1 MAIDESDVM
10 AGVAASS
17 SDERVPDASESDG
30 SGDLSLDELRLRLDS
45 PLYARESGLAAPME
59 TPGLRELT
67 WEHITNPTISQPVV
81 SPADGDG
88 TPRPAPIRIEDL
100 LARPDIALA
109 PMAPIAAP
117 VMPSGPTEVV
127 APMAP
132 DLDPTPSGLPSLA
145 SMMAAVPADS
155 TAPYDS
161 TDSDGADQLVKP
173 IEEPPPVAH
182 DTDPMIV
189 GLADL
194 IVKSTPGT
202 GMPRV
207 EALRDSLERGN
218 SEIVPVIDGMSSDPP
233 VLDAKVEF
241 ANASTAVPVVSA
253 PTPPEPMPTPVA
265 SSLPNPVVAP
275 PPPPPAPPS
284 TAAAAVQAEMN
295 RLAFLPDQEDDLDH
309 PVEVPAIAS
318 TDVRIVQ
325 PGSPVSAPTAAPT
338 GPTLSAGQA
347 YQARP
352 STAAVRHNYS
362 SLLNTTSV
370 PVPQR
375 RKRHVM
381 RKFASVLVLL
391 ALVAGGLF
399 AVKFFV
405 LDRVSWSKEL
415 EPLAKDVEAARKLEF
430 DKNVAVT
437 ALPVAVYAT
446 RLASSSLGLDGAT
459 PKARDGVWRSL
470 GLLNGTLEPGA
481 VGLTALVDEPAFY
494 DPSDRAIYVVDGLDP
509 EWRTYALHRALTMA
523 LLDQH
528 FDWSGRLVD
537 VAPTVARGTLALY
550 DADAIAVADSLLD
563 PDSREA
569 VATQSFTA
577 YSKYEVPVA
586 SSPFA
591 TATTGRLGLA
601 VSPYLASLTTSQRDQ
616 LELNAAFT
624 DGQLLDLRRV
634 TGNLEATVAAT
645 SEGMLFWYHA
655 LASRVDTDLAWKAAL
670 AWQTDEVAGSVK
682 VATFCTEASL
692 SFDAA
697 SAEVVTAAF
706 TAWAAAA
713 PAGGKSAAQFEPVV
727 GGLLPV
733 KVQACDAGAAA
744 TAGAPKARL
753 SLGGAPLRAEQFRQ
767 LRVLHPEVPQPQV
780 ACSVYG
786 ADPLTKADDRNMVDP
801 VGGWAAPKAH
811 PVPDPSKGPCA
822 AP

>member
-1 MAIDESDVM
+1 MAIDEKDVM
-10 AGVAASS
+10 AGVAVPS
-17 SDERVPDASESDG
+17 SDERVPESTEPDG
-30 SGDLSLDELRLRLDS
+30 SGDLSLDALRLRLDS
-45 PLYARESGLAAPME
+45 PLYARESGLAAPVE

-67 WEHITNPTISQPVV
+67 WEHVTNPTTSQPVV
-81 SPADGDG
+81 SPVDGDG
-88 TPRPAPIRIEDL
+88 PPRPAPIKLEDL

-117 VMPSGPTEVV
+117 VMPSGPAEVV
-127 APMAP
+127 APRDEEA
-132 DLDPTPSGLPSLA
+132 DPTPSGLPSLA
-145 SMMAAVPADS
+145 SMMAAVPAES
-155 TAPYDS
+155 TVLYES
-161 TDSDGADQLVKP
+161 TDSVGVDELVKP

-207 EALRDSLERGN
+207 EALRESLERGD
-218 SEIVPVIDGMSSDPP
+218 SEMVPVIDGMTNDPP

-241 ANASTAVPVVSA
+241 ANASTTVPVVPA
-253 PTPPEPMPTPVA
+253 PPVSMPNPVA
-265 SSLPNPVVAP
+265 NSLPNPVVAAMP
-275 PPPPPAPPS
+275 PPPPG
-284 TAAAAVQAEMN
+284 AAAAEVQAEMN

-325 PGSPVSAPTAAPT
+325 PGAPVVASAPA
-338 GPTLSAGQA
+338 GPTLSVGQA

-405 LDRVSWSKEL
+405 LDKVSWSKEL
-415 EPLAKDVEAARKLEF
+415 EPLAKDVEGARKLEF
-430 DKNVAVT
+430 DKNVAV
-437 ALPVAVYAT
+437 ADLPVADYAT
-446 RLASSSLGLDGAT
+446 RLATSSLALDGAT
-459 PKARDGVWRSL
+459 PKTREGVWRSL

-481 VGLTALVDEPAFY
+481 VGLTALVDQPAFY
-494 DPSDRAIYVVDGLDP
+494 DPTDRAIYVVEGLDP

-528 FDWSGRLVD
+528 FDWSTRLAD
-537 VAPTVARGTLALY
+537 AAPTVARGTLALY
-550 DADAIAVADSLLD
+550 DADAISVADSLLD
-563 PDSREA
+563 PDAREA
-569 VATQSFTA
+569 VATQSFLA
-577 YSKYEVPVA
+577 YTKYEVPVA

-616 LELNAAFT
+616 LEQNAAFT

-634 TGNLEATVAAT
+634 TGNVEATVAAT

-655 LASRVDTDLAWKAAL
+655 LASRVGIDLAWKAAL

-682 VATFCTEASL
+682 VSTFCTEAAL

-697 SAEVVTAAF
+697 SADVVTAAF

-713 PAGGKSAAQFEPVV
+713 PTGGTSAAQFEPVV

-767 LRVLHPEVPQPQV
+767 LRVLHPEVPQAQV

-786 ADPLTKADDRNMVDP
+786 ADPLTQADDRNMVDP